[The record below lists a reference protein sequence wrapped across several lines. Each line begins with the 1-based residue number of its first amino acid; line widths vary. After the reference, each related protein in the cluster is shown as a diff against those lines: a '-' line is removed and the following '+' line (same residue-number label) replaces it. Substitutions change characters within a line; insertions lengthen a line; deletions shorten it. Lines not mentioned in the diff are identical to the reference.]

1 MLCSR
6 ALGAVA
12 AVPGARQ
19 FLGSGCGQQYSLVLW
34 FLPFNLTPWQ
44 PEAELLHAQLG
55 QQFILE
61 TDCSAWLVRAGSGWL
76 LALGNWWWV
85 QLSLPSVAAGL
96 RAHWAQSCSTPSLHS
111 WLRRGFSQA
120 WAEQI
125 VYVVRATGSCLCF
138 LLL

>member
-1 MLCSR
+1 MWTAIL
-6 ALGAVA
+6 
-12 AVPGARQ
+12 
-19 FLGSGCGQQYSLVLW
+19 SGTMVTPIQPASL
-34 FLPFNLTPWQ
+34 
-44 PEAELLHAQLG
+44 AELLHAQLG

-76 LALGNWWWV
+76 LALGNWWV
-85 QLSLPSVAAGL
+85 QLALPSVAAGL
-96 RAHWAQSCSTPSLHS
+96 RARWTQSCSMPSLHS
-111 WLRRGFSQA
+111 WLRGGFSQA